1 MSTEVI
7 RQVKAEGSD
16 LVAMVNGV
24 EVFRG
29 RAGAIVDKAYNI
41 VEAVSRHEGEFK
53 VESEIRENRRMYF
66 VKAGNMILKESAS
79 AGKIHDFADRLNGAS
94 KAAPALSEP
103 HVEQEPQG
111 DPAEYADGAQPPQAD
126 DEDLFADQ

>member
-79 AGKIHDFADRLNGAS
+79 AGKIHDFADRLNGVP
-94 KAAPALSEP
+94 KAAPVPSEP
-103 HVEQEPQG
+103 HVEQEPQ
-111 DPAEYADGAQPPQAD
+111 AD
-126 DEDLFADQ
+126 DEDLFVDE